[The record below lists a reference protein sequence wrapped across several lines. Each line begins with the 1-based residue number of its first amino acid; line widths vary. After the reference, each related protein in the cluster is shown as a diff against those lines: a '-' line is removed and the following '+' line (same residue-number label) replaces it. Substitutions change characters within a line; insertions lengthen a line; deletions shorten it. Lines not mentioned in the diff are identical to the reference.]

1 MREIQIEIFSFLYV
15 FGLTRLVVVRMRTS
29 NALRC
34 GRAGHREQDP
44 AYRRLDINYIT
55 ANTELD
61 LTTSSLITDL
71 VTAP

>member
-15 FGLTRLVVVRMRTS
+15 FGLTRLVRMRTS

-55 ANTELD
+55 AKTELVD
-61 LTTSSLITDL
+61 LTTISHRCDL
-71 VTAP
+71 VPAP